1 MRVCMGTPRVNSLPH
16 SSYSSYCENNSAN
29 LLTSAKNKKELLFF
43 SMFLPGVFLSGLLR
57 LHEEEDE
64 GSGAL
69 QVHCLVLLLSGLRLR
84 LGGVYLRDRAHDG
97 LGGACLGDCAHPEDH
112 EEEAEGMED

>member
-1 MRVCMGTPRVNSLPH
+1 MSAWVPPRVNSLSH

-29 LLTSAKNKKELLFF
+29 LLTSAKNKKELPLFLT
-43 SMFLPGVFLSGLLR
+43 FLPGVFLSGLLR

-69 QVHCLVLLLSGLRLR
+69 QVHCLVPLLSGLRHR
-84 LGGVYLRDRAHDG
+84 LGGV
-97 LGGACLGDCAHPEDH
+97 CAHPEDH
-112 EEEAEGMED
+112 ENEAEGLED

>member
-1 MRVCMGTPRVNSLPH
+1 MSAWVPPRVNSLPH
-16 SSYSSYCENNSAN
+16 SSYSSHCENNPAN
-29 LLTSAKNKKELLFF
+29 LLSSAKNKKELLLF

-69 QVHCLVLLLSGLRLR
+69 QVHCLVPLLSGLRLR
-84 LGGVYLRDRAHDG
+84 LGGVYLSDRAH
-97 LGGACLGDCAHPEDH
+97 GGASLGDCAHPEDH
-112 EEEAEGMED
+112 EEEAEGLED

>member
-1 MRVCMGTPRVNSLPH
+1 MSAWVPPRVNSLPH
-16 SSYSSYCENNSAN
+16 SSYSSHCENNPAN
-29 LLTSAKNKKELLFF
+29 LLSSAKNKKELLLF

-69 QVHCLVLLLSGLRLR
+69 QVHCLVLLLSGLRLC
-84 LGGVYLRDRAHDG
+84 LGGVYLRDWAMMALVVPASETELIQR
-97 LGGACLGDCAHPEDH
+97 DH
-112 EEEAEGMED
+112 EEEAEGNGD